1 MFEVQIV
8 FGALNIGSC
17 NFPSITI
24 QSFTGYR
31 LVSRNL
37 NVMKLPKMRI

>member
-8 FGALNIGSC
+8 SGALDIGSC

-24 QSFTGYR
+24 QSFAGYR
-31 LVSRNL
+31 LVCRNL
-37 NVMKLPKMRI
+37 NVMKLPRMKI